1 MSFELP
7 ATMKAVVFRGPL
19 DVQVEQKPTPRIE
32 NPTDAIVKVEYAGL
46 CGSDMHT
53 YRGHIK
59 GKPGT
64 IVGHEFTGTVVAVGA
79 DVSKFKPGDDVL
91 SCFSI
96 QCGECFYCQHGLTGQ
111 CVKTNTFGKPGLDGG
126 QAEYVRVPFADHV
139 LVKKPASSSTDDIDD
154 SVYLLMADIFV
165 TGYFGVKKI
174 VDFFKMQPAQ
184 GYKTQSIEEVSVL
197 QIGAGPVGLCALHVL
212 KYFGFKKIVVVDS
225 IPSRLEAAKKIGAYK
240 TINFETEANG
250 VADFVAQ
257 DLNGVGFD
265 AVLEVVGAE
274 SSMKSAFDAVRGNG
288 FISALGMGHG
298 PFPFD
303 ALQAYL
309 KNLNLSCGRCHGYAL
324 FPEALNIFETMKD
337 KLTDFIDHKTS
348 IDNAKEAFK
357 LFDEHK
363 VNKVAFDF
371 RSKE

>member
-1 MSFELP
+1 MSQLP
-7 ATMKAVVFRGPL
+7 TEMKAVVFRGPF
-19 DVQVEQKPTPRIE
+19 DVQVEQRPVPKIE
-32 NPTDAIVKVEYAGL
+32 LPTDAIVKVEYAGL

-53 YRGHIK
+53 YRGHVK

-64 IVGHEFTGTVVAVGA
+64 VVGHEFTGTVVEVGQ
-79 DVSKFKPGDDVL
+79 DVSKFKPGDDIL

-96 QCGECFYCQHGLTGQ
+96 QCGECFYCKHGLTGQ
-111 CVKTNTFGKPGLDGG
+111 CAKTNTFGKPGLDGG
-126 QAEYVRVPFADHV
+126 QAEYVRIPYADNV
-139 LVKKPASSSTDDIDD
+139 LIKKPESAKGDDIDD

-174 VDFFKMQPAQ
+174 VDFFKIQPAR
-184 GYKTQSIEEVSVL
+184 GYKAQEVKDISIL
-197 QIGAGPVGLCALHVL
+197 QIGAGPVGLCALHLL
-212 KYFGFKKIVVVDS
+212 KHFGFEKVVVVDS

-240 TINFETEANG
+240 TINFQEEENG
-250 VADFVAQ
+250 VANFVAN

-309 KNLNLSCGRCHGYAL
+309 KNLNLSCGRCHAYAL
-324 FPEALNIFETMKD
+324 FPEALKIFETMKD

-348 IDNAKEAFK
+348 IDNAKEAFT

-363 VNKVAFDF
+363 VNKVVFDF
-371 RSKE
+371 KNKV

>member
-1 MSFELP
+1 MSQLP
-7 ATMKAVVFRGPL
+7 TEMKAVVFRAPF
-19 DVQVEQKPTPRIE
+19 DVQVESKPVPKIDL
-32 NPTDAIVKVEYAGL
+32 PTDAIIKVEYAGL

-64 IVGHEFTGTVVAVGA
+64 VVGHEFTGTVVEVGS
-79 DVSKFKPGDDVL
+79 DVTKFKPGDDIL

-96 QCGECFYCQHGLTGQ
+96 QCGECFYCKQGLTGQ
-111 CVKTNTFGKPGLDGG
+111 CAKTNTFGKPGLDGG
-126 QAEYVRVPFADHV
+126 QAEYVRIPYADNV
-139 LVKKPASSSTDDIDD
+139 LVKKPESAKGDNIDD

-174 VDFFKMQPAQ
+174 VDFFKSQPAKNFKPQ
-184 GYKTQSIEEVSVL
+184 EIKDVSVL

-212 KYFGFKKIVVVDS
+212 KYFGFEKIAVVDS
-225 IPSRLEAAKKIGAYK
+225 IPSRLEAAKQIGAYK
-240 TINFETEANG
+240 TINFQEEKNG
-250 VADFVAQ
+250 VANFVANE
-257 DLNGVGFD
+257 LNGVGFD
-265 AVLEVVGAE
+265 AALEVVGAE
-274 SSMKSAFDAVRGNG
+274 SSMKTAFDAVRGNG

-309 KNLNLSCGRCHGYAL
+309 KNLNLSCGRCHAYAL
-324 FPEALNIFETMKD
+324 FPEALEIFETMKD
-337 KLTDFIDHKTS
+337 KLADFIDHKTS

-363 VNKVAFDF
+363 VNKVVFDF
-371 RSKE
+371 KSRV